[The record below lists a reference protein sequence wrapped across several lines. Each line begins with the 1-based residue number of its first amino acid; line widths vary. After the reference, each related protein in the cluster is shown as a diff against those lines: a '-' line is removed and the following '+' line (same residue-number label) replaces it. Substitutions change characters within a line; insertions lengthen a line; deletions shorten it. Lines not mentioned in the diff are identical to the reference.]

1 MNSKEFDAKKLTRSG
16 IVIALYVVLS
26 NIVPGLSFG
35 PIQFRFSEI
44 LTLLA
49 FVDSFYVLPLTLAC
63 AIANFWS
70 PFGIVD
76 VIFGSFSSFLALYA
90 MTKTDNIHLASIFP
104 ALASVMI
111 GLEIFLLS
119 SEPINFFLIS
129 GQIMLSQ
136 FMIVAL
142 IGVPIFKLGLKN
154 EEFKK
159 AIIVNR
165 Q

>member
-1 MNSKEFDAKKLTRSG
+1 MNSKELDAKKLTRGG

-63 AIANFWS
+63 AIANLWS
-70 PFGIVD
+70 PFGMVD
-76 VIFGSFSSFLALYA
+76 VVFGSLSSFLALYA
-90 MTKTDNIHLASIFP
+90 MTKTDNINLASIFP

-111 GLEIFLLS
+111 GMEIFLLS
-119 SEPINFFLIS
+119 SEPVNFFLIS

-136 FMIVAL
+136 FIIVAL
-142 IGVPIFKLGLKN
+142 IGLPIFKIALKN